1 MISNELYD
9 LHGESRG
16 QPAMR
21 YHDPHA
27 VQQLEAGRVAD
38 GTIASQI
45 VAKAIVRPVATTPAG
60 LVPLALAVTRTRMH
74 PRPPA
79 PGRKREQSPQ
89 LAEYRRPNWGVVV
102 CPSFLLAGR
111 LKLLG
116 GYVTVLGRPKPDGRH
131 DPPVRLHIVSRFR
144 SLVSGSRPLQYIVHA
159 RPPSTMQAGRSWL
172 TCGPHDRRSQSHRRR
187 SALCLCW
194 PQRRDGRSVW
204 CSYEPA

>member
-9 LHGESRG
+9 LHGETRG
-16 QPAMR
+16 QHARR

-27 VQQLEAGRVAD
+27 VQQLEADRVAD
-38 GTIASQI
+38 GTI
-45 VAKAIVRPVATTPAG
+45 
-60 LVPLALAVTRTRMH
+60 AVTRTRMH

-116 GYVTVLGRPKPDGRH
+116 GDVTVLGRPKPDGRH

-144 SLVSGSRPLQYIVHA
+144 SLVSGSRPLQHIAHA

-187 SALCLCW
+187 SALCFCW

-204 CSYEPA
+204 YSYEPA